1 MQSWIAFA
9 LGFAGVSAGL
19 LVVRRADARAARAG
33 LDRTT
38 PADPCWTEEIASD
51 GRHFHGRSHCV
62 NDELME
68 ADARIASG
76 DFPNPHQGSG

>member
-19 LVVRRADARAARAG
+19 LLVRRADARAARAMPEPSAP
-33 LDRTT
+33 DE
-38 PADPCWTEEIASD
+38 PCWTEEIASD

-62 NDELME
+62 NDALME
-68 ADARIASG
+68 ADARIGSG
-76 DFPNPHQGSG
+76 DFPNPHQGG